1 MPGGQGATN
10 VGLGDIDIDQL
21 RADIMTGQPRPMGPG
36 PGMPGQ
42 VWRHPQEVTLQQRG
56 PQMAVQGT
64 EASSSPPMVTERSA
78 PPAPC
83 NLPAPPTPPEN
94 PQNDDE
100 RKQVWRYE
108 QWLVQQEG
116 SINQSL
122 KYYETEITKLRK
134 QRKSLNSKQRTLR
147 KNGNELGEQDAS
159 ELERVSNEASGLQKS
174 LENIRKQSRQHAMIM
189 NDHRQK
195 RQKALEAAGHPPG
208 QAQQMSALGGPPPG
222 MGPGPGP
229 GMIRA
234 IGPNG
239 QPMMRPG
246 MPAQQQPGWQGSMVQ
261 PGMVHVQRSV
271 NPGGPQVRPAV
282 MGGFQGQQQMPGQ
295 PGQPMPQAVQQRM
308 ALQQQQQQQIRM
320 QQLQQ
325 QQQQKVRRKLAWVW

>member
-108 QWLVQQEG
+108 QWLV
-116 SINQSL
+116 
-122 KYYETEITKLRK
+122 
-134 QRKSLNSKQRTLR
+134 
-147 KNGNELGEQDAS
+147 
-159 ELERVSNEASGLQKS
+159 
-174 LENIRKQSRQHAMIM
+174 
-189 NDHRQK
+189 
-195 RQKALEAAGHPPG
+195 
-208 QAQQMSALGGPPPG
+208 
-222 MGPGPGP
+222 
-229 GMIRA
+229 
-234 IGPNG
+234 
-239 QPMMRPG
+239 
-246 MPAQQQPGWQGSMVQ
+246 
-261 PGMVHVQRSV
+261 
-271 NPGGPQVRPAV
+271 
-282 MGGFQGQQQMPGQ
+282 
-295 PGQPMPQAVQQRM
+295 
-308 ALQQQQQQQIRM
+308 
-320 QQLQQ
+320 
-325 QQQQKVRRKLAWVW
+325 